1 MLLDHLD
8 LVYKGDGS
16 MGETEVSSDAS
27 HVGPQMGPI
36 PITPLNPCL
45 RGLSTGHVSLHM
57 QHTDAPFRHG
67 GSKDHLKRS
76 TYPLNQV

>member
-1 MLLDHLD
+1 MVYTGKVMLLDHLD

-36 PITPLNPCL
+36 PIIPLI
-45 RGLSTGHVSLHM
+45 H
-57 QHTDAPFRHG
+57 A
-67 GSKDHLKRS
+67 
-76 TYPLNQV
+76 